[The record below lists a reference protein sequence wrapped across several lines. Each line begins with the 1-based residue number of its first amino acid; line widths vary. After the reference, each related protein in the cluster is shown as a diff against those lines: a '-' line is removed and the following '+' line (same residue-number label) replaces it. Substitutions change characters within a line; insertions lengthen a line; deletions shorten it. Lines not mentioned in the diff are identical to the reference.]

1 MVTLEPRAKF
11 PPPAHNTHPE
21 LYVVGFLCIVC
32 LARPAAPQLVK
43 TSRARAA
50 FEPRPV
56 SYTHLTLPTKA

>member
-32 LARPAAPQLVK
+32 LVALGCMFVDTRQRMSIRKK
-43 TSRARAA
+43 TFGEKLA
-50 FEPRPV
+50 
-56 SYTHLTLPTKA
+56 